1 MLELEATPQIFHAL
15 RKRGRMASRLWN
27 VFTMFYWSFSSEQRL
42 SLGSVSSALVGF
54 SIAYSRLLEL
64 RFILPPAGVAECC
77 AFGLYSALRFVEQS
91 ARDSLMRRFAP
102 IISDFQ

>member
-27 VFTMFYWSFSSEQRL
+27 VFTMFYWSFSSEERL

-54 SIAYSRLLEL
+54 SIASSRLLEL
-64 RFILPPAGVAECC
+64 RFVLPSPGVTDVERLVSTLRC
-77 AFGLYSALRFVEQS
+77 GLSNKAH
-91 ARDSLMRRFAP
+91 ATH
-102 IISDFQ
+102 

>member
-54 SIAYSRLLEL
+54 SSAYSRLLEL
-64 RFILPPAGVAECC
+64 RFILSSPPPPGVAEC
-77 AFGLYSALRFVEQS
+77 
-91 ARDSLMRRFAP
+91 
-102 IISDFQ
+102 